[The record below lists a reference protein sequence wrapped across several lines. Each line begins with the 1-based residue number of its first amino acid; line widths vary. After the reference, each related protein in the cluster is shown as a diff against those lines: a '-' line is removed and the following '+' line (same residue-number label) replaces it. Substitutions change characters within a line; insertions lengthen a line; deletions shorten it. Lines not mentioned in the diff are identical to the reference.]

1 MRILTHPLIMIRFWE
16 ILPEEQIT
24 NEYRR
29 YDACRI
35 GNQTARNGVAS
46 LGDSYTAE
54 INGQDVE
61 GSIGRTLEDTCQ
73 TAYEGI
79 RAVGGHGIDHQPSG
93 TASAQRL
100 HDGCWKASHKVAV
113 DTA

>member
-24 NEYRR
+24 NKYRR
-29 YDACRI
+29 DDACRI

-46 LGDSYTAE
+46 LGNSYTAE

-61 GSIGRTLEDTCQ
+61 GGIGRTLEDTCQ
-73 TAYEGI
+73 TTYEGI
-79 RAVGGHGIDHQPSG
+79 RTVGGHGIDHKTSG
-93 TASAQRL
+93 TASA
-100 HDGCWKASHKVAV
+100 
-113 DTA
+113 